1 MCFKY
6 EVQIVLY
13 RFLFRF
19 LSTVVEMLYG
29 SYVRYE
35 HHVQNDMC
43 YSGVSS
49 REIICMFFGQSSV
62 WASWKLLHWDF
73 FRYHKSN
80 KCQTLHDG
88 TICRALPVHYTFSD
102 LDIISNSF
110 NWQFYV
116 LIHLSQIFVRLF
128 STSRR
133 SWIYHYLLLSYT
145 DSREITDVFPDL
157 TKTLSLAFPR
167 TLYEWGF
174 SNFGWLYPCLG
185 STNSYRVWWPWPCF
199 KVINVSESLL
209 QIAF

>member
-6 EVQIVLY
+6 GVQIVLY

-80 KCQTLHDG
+80 KCQTLPDG
-88 TICRALPVHYTFSD
+88 TSHWALLVHYTCCD
-102 LDIISNSF
+102 VDIILRSPQCQTIF
-110 NWQFYV
+110 NWKCCFY
-116 LIHLSQIFVRLF
+116 LIKLKFCKIVICTILLF
-128 STSRR
+128 FR
-133 SWIYHYLLLSYT
+133 S
-145 DSREITDVFPDL
+145 
-157 TKTLSLAFPR
+157 
-167 TLYEWGF
+167 YE
-174 SNFGWLYPCLG
+174 S
-185 STNSYRVWWPWPCF
+185 
-199 KVINVSESLL
+199 
-209 QIAF
+209 